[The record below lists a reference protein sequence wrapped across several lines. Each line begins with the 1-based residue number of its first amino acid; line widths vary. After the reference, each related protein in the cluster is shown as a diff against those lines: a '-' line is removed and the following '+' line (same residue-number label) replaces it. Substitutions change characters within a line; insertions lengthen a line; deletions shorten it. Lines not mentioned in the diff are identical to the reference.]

1 MSSIAWTGSSVAI
14 TATDSDGNLEY
25 WWQAADTTAW
35 HKETVA
41 TRGANGGY
49 GNPSIAWTGS
59 SVVITAL
66 ADLANLDYWWQAAD
80 TTAWNMQQVA
90 QVVT

>member
-1 MSSIAWTGSSVAI
+1 
-14 TATDSDGNLEY
+14 
-25 WWQAADTTAW
+25 
-35 HKETVA
+35 
-41 TRGANGGY
+41 
-49 GNPSIAWTGS
+49 
-59 SVVITAL
+59 VVITAL